1 MIISCPN
8 CNKRFNI
15 DQKLIPEK
23 GRLLLCSSCNHKWHY
38 TLTKTSNE
46 IKLNEEIQNQDNVN
60 KTFKAIL
67 NEDSSN
73 NKETKKND
81 KKKIDQKNIKKEIDI
96 KNIKINNKFN
106 FISLFKNLIII
117 IITFFALILILDTFK
132 MNLSNYVPFLV
143 PLLDGLYESV
153 INLSS
158 FLKDLVK

>member
-8 CNKRFNI
+8 CNKKFNI

-46 IKLNEEIQNQDNVN
+46 IKLNDEIQNQDNVN
-60 KTFKAIL
+60 KIFKATL

-73 NKETKKND
+73 NKEIKKND
-81 KKKIDQKNIKKEIDI
+81 KKKIEQKNIKKEIDI
-96 KNIKINNKFN
+96 KNTKINNNFN
-106 FISLFKNLIII
+106 FIILFKNLIII

-158 FLKDLVK
+158 FLKDLLK

>member
-38 TLTKTSNE
+38 TLPKTSNE
-46 IKLNEEIQNQDNVN
+46 IKLNEEIQNQDNMNNIV
-60 KTFKAIL
+60 KPTL
-67 NEDSSN
+67 NEEISSN
-73 NKETKKND
+73 KVNKKND
-81 KKKIDQKNIKKEIDI
+81 KKKIEQKNIKKDIDI

-132 MNLSNYVPFLV
+132 MNLSNYVPV
-143 PLLDGLYESV
+143 IIPLLDGLNESV

>member
-1 MIISCPN
+1 MIITCPN
-8 CNKRFNI
+8 CNKKFNI

>member
-8 CNKRFNI
+8 CNKKFNI

-38 TLTKTSNE
+38 TLKKTSNE
-46 IKLNEEIQNQDNVN
+46 IKLNEEIQNQGNVN

-73 NKETKKND
+73 NKETTKND
-81 KKKIDQKNIKKEIDI
+81 KKKIDQKNIKKEINI